1 MAIKNSQEIDRNLIR
16 VFNAIADQSGIDVPI
31 KGGDAIEVGG
41 HNVCGYVCIMC
52 IYDCYNY
59 TRDGGWHGM
68 AGY

>member
-16 VFNAIADQSGIDVPI
+16 VFNAIADQSRIDVPI
-31 KGGDAIEVGG
+31 KGAMQLQWGDTMSV
-41 HNVCGYVCIMC
+41 HVCIMC